1 MIRLLGAVLAGGQS
15 MRFGK
20 DKASE
25 RLGELTLLEHAVHAL
40 QAQAETV
47 IVVGRECLDVK
58 WAPDWPK
65 PGLGPLGGLCF
76 ALREGRA
83 AGYDAVLSL
92 LCDTPE
98 LPAGILEEVRRRSDN
113 CFLAASPVIGL
124 WSCSLAD
131 DLAAYLVNDR
141 KRSVHGWVSAIGASS
156 ILTVGSVPNVNRP
169 SDLEDVR
176 LRWVE

>member
-25 RLGELTLLEHAVHAL
+25 RLGDLTLLQHAVHAL

-47 IVVGRECLDVK
+47 IVVGRERLDVK
-58 WAPDWPK
+58 WAPNWPE

-83 AGYDAVLSL
+83 VSVLI
-92 LCDTPE
+92 D
-98 LPAGILEEVRRRSDN
+98 
-113 CFLAASPVIGL
+113 
-124 WSCSLAD
+124 
-131 DLAAYLVNDR
+131 
-141 KRSVHGWVSAIGASS
+141 
-156 ILTVGSVPNVNRP
+156 
-169 SDLEDVR
+169 
-176 LRWVE
+176 

>member
-1 MIRLLGAVLAGGQS
+1 MIRRLGAVLAGGPS

-20 DKASE
+20 DKAGE

-47 IVVGRECLDVK
+47 IVVGRECLDVE
-58 WAPDWPK
+58 WPRDWPE
-65 PGLGPLGGLCF
+65 PGRGPLGGLCG
-76 ALREGRA
+76 ALRAGRE

-98 LPAGILEEVRRRSDN
+98 LPAGILEEVRGRSDN

-131 DLAAYLVNDR
+131 DLAVYLVNDW